1 MATAAAAFSEQKRAM
16 PWWIPLIQGIALVIL
31 GVMLFVNPVSTTV
44 LFVQVLALY
53 WLISGIFEI
62 VSIFVDRSAWG
73 WKLLGGIIGILAGYY
88 VLTAPAL
95 GAIVLGFTLVVMLG
109 IQALILGV
117 VNIIQALRGAGWGI
131 GLLGVINV
139 IFGVILL
146 GNSLIAT
153 ASLPW
158 VLGAVAV
165 VGGISAIFMA
175 LRLRSA

>member
-88 VLTAPAL
+88 ILTAPAL
-95 GAIVLGFTLVVMLG
+95 GALILGFTVVIMLG

-131 GLLGVINV
+131 GVLGIIN
-139 IFGVILL
+139 IHFGVILL
-146 GNSLIAT
+146 GN
-153 ASLPW
+153 
-158 VLGAVAV
+158 
-165 VGGISAIFMA
+165 
-175 LRLRSA
+175 